1 MRPEPPS
8 HVTIYHV
15 SRLKTTTYLLEESCT
30 NTKKKTKQ
38 KKTQSCISVC
48 VSTECVKAEAA
59 MCARRAGKWKNT
71 HLGPPRGPQAARSM
85 HPRDL
90 PALAPAHNR
99 ENVRHQKR
107 AATVD
112 PRAVLKLEGRT
123 SRLDRLSLR

>member
-1 MRPEPPS
+1 
-8 HVTIYHV
+8 
-15 SRLKTTTYLLEESCT
+15 
-30 NTKKKTKQ
+30 
-38 KKTQSCISVC
+38 
-48 VSTECVKAEAA
+48 
-59 MCARRAGKWKNT
+59 MCARRAEKWKNT
-71 HLGPPRGPQAARSM
+71 HLGPPRGTQAARSM

-123 SRLDRLSLR
+123 SRLDRLSSVSSSSERRRNPVTSPRQVTSCNRSAVPANLNTMKEIHERTRKHRFFFLRLKCLETVS

>member
-1 MRPEPPS
+1 
-8 HVTIYHV
+8 
-15 SRLKTTTYLLEESCT
+15 
-30 NTKKKTKQ
+30 
-38 KKTQSCISVC
+38 
-48 VSTECVKAEAA
+48 
-59 MCARRAGKWKNT
+59 MCARRAEKWKNT
-71 HLGPPRGPQAARSM
+71 HLGPPRGTQAARSM

-123 SRLDRLSLR
+123 SRLDRLSSVSSTARLQNGAATQSHQSPSSDLLQPLGCSCQPKHNERNT